1 MTEALSFIHRF
12 ERGAATEPPLLLLH
26 GTGGDE
32 NDLLPLGEMI
42 APGATMLSP
51 RGKVLENGMPRFF
64 RRLADGVF
72 DEDDVRRR
80 AVDLAD
86 FIVAASA
93 RYGVPVPIALGYSN
107 GANTAAAVLLL
118 RPEALAGAILL
129 TLPLS
134 ETTPVDLTGCRQ
146 ATSCRK
152 PTSISPNSGCLHP
165 PLRSEAKEGDQ
176 PRTREA
182 SGGWWRGRADSSL
195 ASLLMHTSPPAPLPP
210 SCWRRTVTLPHSR
223 GGGCTKPRSSRIRS
237 RPACCRCRHAAAR
250 SSWRIGRAR

>member
-129 TLPLS
+129 RATLPLS
-134 ETTPVDLTGCRQ
+134 ETTPVDLTG
-146 ATSCRK
+146 K
-152 PTSISPNSGCLHP
+152 PVLILSGAMDPMMSP
-165 PLRSEAKEGDQ
+165 E
-176 PRTREA
+176 
-182 SGGWWRGRADSSL
+182 RAARL
-195 ASLLMHTSPPAPLPP
+195 ASLLQSYGAVVEH
-210 SCWRRTVTLPHSR
+210 RTLPSGHELSQ
-223 GGGCTKPRSSRIRS
+223 TDVNLAKQWLSASS
-237 RPACCRCRHAAAR
+237 PA
-250 SSWRIGRAR
+250 

>member
-129 TLPLS
+129 RATLPLS
-134 ETTPVDLTGCRQ
+134 ETTPVDLIG
-146 ATSCRK
+146 K
-152 PTSISPNSGCLHP
+152 PVLILSGAMDPMMSP
-165 PLRSEAKEGDQ
+165 E
-176 PRTREA
+176 
-182 SGGWWRGRADSSL
+182 RAARL
-195 ASLLMHTSPPAPLPP
+195 ASLLQSYGAVVEH
-210 SCWRRTVTLPHSR
+210 RTLPSGHELSQ
-223 GGGCTKPRSSRIRS
+223 TDVNLAKQWLSASS
-237 RPACCRCRHAAAR
+237 PA
-250 SSWRIGRAR
+250 